1 MSNSI
6 RWTAADL
13 ERYEKRSGVILHQPV
28 KPVKKYSKNIP
39 DYPKAIK
46 EALRQLGIEAV
57 SEYRFCHERRFRFD
71 LAIPALKIAIEVNG
85 GSFKKGNSGHSS
97 GKGIIR
103 DAKKA
108 NLAVMHGWKL
118 FTYTTADTT
127 GDLWEYKIAGEI
139 ERFIKQQKEQL

>member
-1 MSNSI
+1 MSNAI

-13 ERYEKRSGVILHQPV
+13 ERYEKRTGIIPEII
-28 KPVKKYSKNIP
+28 PTAKNSCKHLKTIP

-46 EALRQLGIEAV
+46 EALRQLGVESV

-71 LAIPALKIAIEVNG
+71 LAIPAMKIAIEVNG

-97 GKGIIR
+97 GKGIVR
-103 DAKKA
+103 DAKKS

-127 GDLWEYKIAGEI
+127 GDLWEYRIAGEI
-139 ERFIKQQKEQL
+139 ERFIKSQHP